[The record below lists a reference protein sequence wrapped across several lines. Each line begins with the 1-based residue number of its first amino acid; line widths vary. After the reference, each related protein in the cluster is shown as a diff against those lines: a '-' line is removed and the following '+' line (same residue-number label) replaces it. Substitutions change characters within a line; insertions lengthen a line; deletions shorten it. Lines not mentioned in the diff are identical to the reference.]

1 MPASE
6 QRRLKYGR
14 RGKDMI
20 YHTKA
25 LIAAAVAIVQ
35 FDASYAF
42 AQQPPPAL
50 PVTVATPLAKRVT
63 NWDEFSGRFEAVR
76 TVDVRPRVSG
86 ILEQIHFRD
95 GQLVKAGDPLFTI
108 DQRPFQIALEVAK
121 ADVLR
126 TKAQVSLQ
134 ESEVE
139 RATPLARTGTLTG
152 RELET
157 RQANLAVARAQQLS
171 AEANVRNAELNLE
184 WTVVRA
190 PIAGRVSD
198 RKVDIGN
205 LVAGGQ
211 TTPTLLTTI
220 VSIDPIHFIFEISES
235 DFLRYGRLYLT
246 GDRPSSREVSNPV
259 RIKLADE
266 TAWSRTGRM
275 NFVDNQLSSRS
286 GTMRGRAIVDNT
298 DELLQPGLFGRI
310 QVFGG
315 ETDALLIPDSAVV
328 SDQARKIVFTLGPD
342 NVVKAQQVTLG
353 VIDGGLRIVKDGLSP
368 DSQVVIDGLANPM
381 VRPGAKVV
389 PQKGQLK
396 AAAN

>member
-1 MPASE
+1 MASD
-6 QRRLKYGR
+6 R
-14 RGKDMI
+14 
-20 YHTKA
+20 
-25 LIAAAVAIVQ
+25 
-35 FDASYAF
+35 ASFLVCSAF
-42 AQQPPPAL
+42 AALAASIMFVIPLEPVMAQQGPPPL
-50 PVTVATPLAKRVT
+50 PVTVAAPLAKRVT

-76 TVDVRPRVSG
+76 TVEVRPRVSG
-86 ILEQIHFRD
+86 ILEQIHFKD

-121 ADVLR
+121 AEVLR
-126 TKAQVSLQ
+126 TKAQVALQ

-171 AEANVRNAELNLE
+171 AEATVRNAELNLE

-198 RKVDIGN
+198 RKIDVGN

-211 TTPTLLTTI
+211 TGATLLTSV

-266 TAWSRTGRM
+266 DKWTRSGRM

-286 GTMRGRAIVDNT
+286 GTLRGRAVVDNK

-315 ETDALLIPDSAVV
+315 EADVLLIPDSAVV

-342 NVVKAQQVTLG
+342 NIVKAQPVTLG
-353 VIDGGLRIVKDGLSP
+353 VLDEGLRIVRTGLTP
-368 DSQVVIDGLANPM
+368 DVLVIIDGLANPM

-389 PQKGQLK
+389 PQQGLVK
-396 AAAN
+396 AVAN

>member
-1 MPASE
+1 
-6 QRRLKYGR
+6 
-14 RGKDMI
+14 MI
-20 YHTKA
+20 QCAKV
-25 LIAAAVAIVQ
+25 LLAAVVAIVH
-35 FDASYAF
+35 FDAGPAS
-42 AQQPPPAL
+42 AQQGPPAL
-50 PVTVATPLAKRVT
+50 PVTVAKPLAKRVT

-86 ILEQIHFRD
+86 VLEQIHFKD
-95 GQLVKAGDPLFTI
+95 GQQVQIGDPLFTI

-157 RQANLAVARAQQLS
+157 RQANLAVARAQMLS
-171 AEANVRNAELNLE
+171 AEATVRNAELNLE

-190 PIAGRVSD
+190 PVAGRVSD
-198 RKVDIGN
+198 RKVDVGN

-220 VSIDPIHFIFEISES
+220 VSTDPIHFVFEISEA
-235 DFLRYGRLYLT
+235 DFLRYARLYLT

-266 TAWSRTGRM
+266 TRWSRSGRM

-286 GTMRGRAIVDNT
+286 GTLRGRAVVDNK

-315 ETDALLIPDSAVV
+315 ETDALLIPDPAIV

-342 NVVKAQQVTLG
+342 NVVRALPITLG
-353 VIDGGLRIVKDGLSP
+353 GLEDGLRIVKSGLSP
-368 DSQVVIDGLANPM
+368 DTVVVIDGLANPM
-381 VRPGAKVV
+381 VRPGVKVV
-389 PQKGQLK
+389 PQTSQLK
-396 AAAN
+396 AAPN